1 MTLYGT
7 DVYSGSGDNI
17 VTDPHSSMTLVKAT
31 QGTYYVNPKAN
42 HQYELAKTKGNLLGA
57 YHYAGG
63 GDPVQEAR
71 YFINNIK
78 NWVGEAVLAVDWE
91 QYQNTSWGDTTWVR
105 RFVDEV
111 HRLTGVWCLIYV
123 QESAIGQ
130 VANCANDCG
139 LWVAKYASMNW
150 NSWNVPN
157 MGVNTYP
164 WKTWTI
170 WQFTGGDMDRNV
182 LNVDADGWHKLAKPN
197 GVITQPQAP
206 KPVVKPQDTPKSFV
220 DDLHVTWYLEKG
232 KFTVTAD
239 EGIVLRWGAT
249 TNSSKIAVLPKGSV
263 VEYDAFAHSGGYV
276 WIRQPRGNGQYGYLP
291 TGEDRNGTRLN
302 YWGKFTE

>member
-7 DVYSGSGDNI
+7 DVYSGSSDSI

-42 HQYELAKTKGNLLGA
+42 HQYELAKSKGNLLGA

-91 QYQNTSWGDTTWVR
+91 EYQNTSWGDTTWVR

-232 KFTVTAD
+232 KFIVTAD

-249 TNSSKIAVLPKGSV
+249 TKSAKIGVLPKGSV
-263 VEYDAFAHSGGYV
+263 VKYDSFCHSGGYV

-291 TGEDRNGTRLN
+291 TGESSGGKRTSI
-302 YWGKFTE
+302 WGKFE

>member
-7 DVYSGSGDNI
+7 DVYSGSSDSI

-42 HQYELAKTKGNLLGA
+42 HQYELAKAKGNLLGA

-91 QYQNTSWGDTTWVR
+91 EYQNTSWGDTTWVR

-182 LNVDADGWHKLAKPN
+182 LNVDADGWCKLAKPN
-197 GVITQPQAP
+197 GVITKPQAP
-206 KPVVKPQDTPKSFV
+206 KPVVKPQYTPKSFV

-276 WIRQPRGNGQYGYLP
+276 WIRQPRSNGYGYLP
-291 TGEDRNGTRLN
+291 TGRSANGKRVD
-302 YWGKFTE
+302 YWGKFE

>member
-7 DVYSGSGDNI
+7 DVYSGSSDSI

-42 HQYELAKTKGNLLGA
+42 HQYELAKAKGNLLGA

-130 VANCANDCG
+130 VSNCASDCG

-182 LNVDADGWHKLAKPN
+182 LNVDADGWRKLAKPN

-206 KPVVKPQDTPKSFV
+206 KPVVKSQDTPKSFV
-220 DDLHVTWYLEKG
+220 DDLKVTWYLEKG

-249 TNSSKIAVLPKGSV
+249 TNSSKIGVLPKGSV
-263 VEYDAFAHSGGYV
+263 VKYDAFCHSGGYV

-302 YWGKFTE
+302 YWGKFE